1 MKVKKNII
9 LQAIL
14 WIVQGALVGIGAIL
28 PGVSGGTLCYA
39 FGIYNPLLEVL
50 ANPIK
55 GLKKHWL
62 MLIFVVLG
70 VGVGFVGFSGITA
83 WLLAWNTPIVLSV
96 FMGLIFG
103 TVPDIWRDA
112 GEQGRNKFSIIAL
125 VTSFVALMAAF
136 VSIQSFVSL
145 TVPPS
150 FFAWMLCGLL
160 WGLGFIV
167 PGLSSST
174 FIVFFGLYG
183 QMSEGI
189 SKFDFSVLVPL
200 GIALLATFLLLSKV
214 MKLVIDKFH
223 SVVSHCVL
231 GFVLATTLMISTAS
245 ENGSPTILGTFSGAN
260 IPIYLS
266 CIVAGA
272 AVSYLLTLLFAKI
285 RAIVESAEE
294 DTKEI

>member
-1 MKVKKNII
+1 MVCFSKSIFINFCSSTICVNINI
-9 LQAIL
+9 CI
-14 WIVQGALVGIGAIL
+14 I
-28 PGVSGGTLCYA
+28 TL
-39 FGIYNPLLEVL
+39 F
-50 ANPIK
+50 
-55 GLKKHWL
+55 
-62 MLIFVVLG
+62 IFVRASKSTIRKLSIAIHFKMIKRY
-70 VGVGFVGFSGITA
+70 FVI
-83 WLLAWNTPIVLSV
+83 
-96 FMGLIFG
+96 
-103 TVPDIWRDA
+103 
-112 GEQGRNKFSIIAL
+112 ENKFSIIAL
-125 VTSFVALMAAF
+125 IISFVALMAVFIAL
-136 VSIQSFVSL
+136 QSFL
-145 TVPPS
+145 TLAVPPS

-189 SKFDFSVLVPL
+189 SKFDFSVIIPL

-245 ENGSPTILGTFSGAN
+245 ENGSPTILETFSGAN
-260 IPIYLS
+260 IPIYIV

-272 AVSYLLTLLFAKI
+272 AASFLLTLLFAKI
-285 RAIVESAEE
+285 RATVEAAEE
-294 DTKEI
+294 NSKEDTEEN

>member
-1 MKVKKNII
+1 MKFKKNIV

-14 WIVQGALVGIGAIL
+14 WIIQGALVGIGAIL

-55 GLKKHWL
+55 GLKKYWL

-83 WLLAWNTPIVLSV
+83 WLLTWNTPVVLSV

-103 TVPDIWRDA
+103 TVPDIWKDA
-112 GEQGRNKFSIIAL
+112 GEHGRNKFSIISL
-125 VTSFVALMAAF
+125 IVSFVALL
-136 VSIQSFVSL
+136 SIFIVWQSFWTIHL
-145 TVPPS
+145 QPS
-150 FFAWMLCGLL
+150 FLIWMLCGLL

-174 FIVFFGLYG
+174 FIMFLGLYE

-189 SKFDFSVLVPL
+189 SKFDFSVLIPL

-231 GFVLATTLMISTAS
+231 GFVLATTLMISTTT
-245 ENGSPTILGTFSGAN
+245 ENGSPTIIETFSGMN
-260 IPIYLS
+260 ILIYIA
-266 CIVAGA
+266 CIVGGA
-272 AVSYLLTLLFAKI
+272 VVSYLLTLLFAKI
-285 RAIVESAEE
+285 RAAVEAAEKNAQE
-294 DTKEI
+294 N

>member
-1 MKVKKNII
+1 MKLKKNIV
-9 LQAIL
+9 LQAVL
-14 WIVQGALVGIGAIL
+14 WIIQGALVGIGAIL

-70 VGVGFVGFSGITA
+70 VAVGFVGFSGVTA
-83 WLLAWNTPIVLSV
+83 WLLAWNTPVVLCV

-103 TVPDIWRDA
+103 TVPDIWKDA
-112 GEQGRNKFSIIAL
+112 GEKGRNKFSIMGL
-125 VTSFVALMAAF
+125 VISFVALAALF
-136 VSIQSFVSL
+136 ITLQSFLQISIA
-145 TVPPS
+145 PS
-150 FFAWMLCGLL
+150 IPAWALCGLL

-174 FIVFFGLYG
+174 FIMFFGLYG

-189 SKFDFSVLVPL
+189 SRLDLKVLIPL
-200 GIALLATFLLLSKV
+200 GLALVATFLLLSKV
-214 MKLVIDKFH
+214 MKLVLDKFH

-231 GFVLATTLMISTAS
+231 GFVLATTMMITTVT
-245 ENGSPTILGTFSGAN
+245 EEGSPTIIETFHGVN
-260 IPIYLS
+260 IPIYIG
-266 CIVAGA
+266 CVIGGA
-272 AVSYLLTLLFAKI
+272 VVSFLLTLLFAKI
-285 RAIVESAEE
+285 RSAVEAERE
-294 DTKEI
+294 EN